1 MAYTDTPL
9 ANQDLDVSQPLIR
22 DNFNSADTT
31 FGINHYSFKNL
42 TAQMGKHKFVSLP
55 VLANYAAISPAPVA
69 GDQTIYSKTVSA
81 VSQLFC
87 AADATGNEYQLTRI
101 IPASFGVF
109 STNTVYPQVPAKA
122 YESGGWTFLPG
133 GLIMQYGSSLPGQ
146 SSSQT
151 GTTKFPISFTSPA
164 FMVMTTP
171 VIRSTGGSQERVIA
185 VVDTTITAT
194 QFQWTWDNGTSSYV
208 GFNWIAIGK

>member
-22 DNFNSADTT
+22 DNFNTADTI
-31 FGINHYSFKNL
+31 FGKNHYSFKNL
-42 TAQMGKHKFVSLP
+42 TALVGKHKFVSLP

-69 GDQTIYSKTVSA
+69 GDQTLYSKTVSA

-109 STNTVYPQVPAKA
+109 STKTVYPQAPAKA

-133 GLIMQYGSSLPGQ
+133 GMILQYGVSNPIPDTKQGI
-146 SSSQT
+146 
-151 GTTKFPISFTSPA
+151 TKFPIAFTNPA
-164 FMVMTTP
+164 FCVSITGICSSGNSSARPISLVDGTVTT
-171 VIRSTGGSQERVIA
+171 
-185 VVDTTITAT
+185 T
-194 QFQWTWDNGTSSYV
+194 QFTWEFTAKPNSAMV
-208 GFNWIAIGK
+208 GFTWIAIGK